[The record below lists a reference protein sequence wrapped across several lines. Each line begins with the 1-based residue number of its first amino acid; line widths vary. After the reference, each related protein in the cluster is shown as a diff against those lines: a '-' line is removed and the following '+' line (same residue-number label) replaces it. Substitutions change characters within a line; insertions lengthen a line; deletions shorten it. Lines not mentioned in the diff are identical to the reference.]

1 MALPRES
8 FSPAMPMNRWQPIL
22 QLFLARL
29 REFYR
34 EPEVIF
40 WVYGFPV
47 LLAVGLGIAFR
58 SKEPEPPAV
67 DVREAPGFSS
77 QTAPLMEQLK
87 ESGVAAELQDEEAC
101 RQRLRT

>member
-1 MALPRES
+1 
-8 FSPAMPMNRWQPIL
+8 MNRWQPIL

-47 LLAVGLGIAFR
+47 LFPVE
-58 SKEPEPPAV
+58 S
-67 DVREAPGFSS
+67 DSS
-77 QTAPLMEQLK
+77 
-87 ESGVAAELQDEEAC
+87 
-101 RQRLRT
+101 